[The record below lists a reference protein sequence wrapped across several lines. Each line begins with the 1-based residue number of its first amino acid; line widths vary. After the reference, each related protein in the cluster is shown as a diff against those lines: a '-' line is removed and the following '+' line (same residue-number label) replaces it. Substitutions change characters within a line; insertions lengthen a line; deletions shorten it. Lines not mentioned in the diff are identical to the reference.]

1 MPPGFSVGSRGQR
14 AAKWQHRH
22 LLSLHDSLRLSA
34 PGENV
39 GRGALCPPACFEPT
53 HKNWLVPVS
62 TRTWA
67 RATAPLLGTATTLDL
82 AEHSDVLGDAFFY
95 NFAERPRRVSPA
107 LPCIF

>member
-1 MPPGFSVGSRGQR
+1 MW
-14 AAKWQHRH
+14 AKV
-22 LLSLHDSLRLSA
+22 L
-34 PGENV
+34 
-39 GRGALCPPACFEPT
+39 LCPPAFFEPT
-53 HKNWLVPVS
+53 HKNWLVSVS

-67 RATAPLLGTATTLDL
+67 KATTPLLGTATTLDL